1 MIELSLLEKIG
12 SLFSLVFSTP
22 LFLILL
28 LCFLL
33 MIIDMYFIS
42 KQKKN
47 VEIIYAVLSVV
58 IVIVLLQNYFESL
71 GLLFNELFK
80 NIISLIYFPSILE
93 YIIILLVGLLILLV
107 SVISK
112 KISKR
117 IKIVNAFVY
126 AVNTF
131 LFFLILDQITKNKI
145 DLSNQISIYSNKNLM
160 VLFELSMIIFALWII
175 GLILYKIIMKLINGK
190 AKEEK
195 LELPKLKENFYE
207 EPELP
212 KTMEELRGEDLK
224 FTSTQ
229 DIFTLDEYKKMKS
242 ILEKTK
248 DSKKQL

>member
-47 VEIIYAVLSVV
+47 VKIIYAVLSVV